1 MIGYLKG
8 SIITVSQGR
17 IIINCNGVGYQ
28 VEVGTQKNTFLIDDE
43 VELFIYTNVRENEI
57 SLFGF
62 EKEEELRIFE
72 LLIGVNGVGP
82 KAGISIVAELGVS
95 QVVRSIV
102 SNNTDDLEKVKGIG
116 RKTSRKIILDLA
128 DKIKDYGFGIDAVS
142 KKDKKVSDGTEEKL
156 EEVEVALSNLG
167 YQSRDIAS
175 AINKIRDHKD
185 LDTMEVEE
193 MIKYV
198 LGKI

>member
-8 SIITVSQGR
+8 SIIAVSQGR

-28 VEVGTQKNTFLIDDE
+28 VEVGVEKNTFLIEDE

-62 EKEEELRIFE
+62 ETEEELRIFE

-102 SNNTDDLEKVKGIG
+102 SNNTEDLEKVTGIG

-128 DKIKDYGFGIDAVS
+128 DKIKDYGFGIESAGT
-142 KKDKKVSDGTEEKL
+142 KEKKVSDETEKKL
-156 EEVEVALSNLG
+156 EEVGVALSNLG
-167 YQSRDIAS
+167 YQTRDVEAS
-175 AINKIRDHKD
+175 INKIRDLQN
-185 LDTMEVEE
+185 LDTMGVEE